1 MKVVFILAVA
11 AVAANLFF
19 IWYAKRKG
27 HTSKSDKS
35 SLPGNNTGSD
45 SQEFLD
51 SEEGK
56 ALKQSAAEELCISV
70 EELECMSVDEIKQL
84 AKKKEL
90 IQN

>member
-27 HTSKSDKS
+27 HASKSDKS
-35 SLPGNNTGSD
+35 SLPENNSGSD

-56 ALKQSAAEELCISV
+56 ALKQSAADELCISV

-84 AKKKEL
+84 AKEKEL
-90 IQN
+90 LQN